1 MVLNH
6 LYLSSV
12 YSAKG
17 TSLAM
22 LRITQS
28 KVSARKAML
37 RELKEILPLPGC
49 MRDPAWPWWMQPL
62 PWWTLFLL
70 VPIYSICSS
79 LSNLQYW
86 RSLQLPIMVLFS
98 CCAYAANHA
107 ASLVL
112 PGRTDI
118 VSAAGAFVIGSLG
131 NVYSR
136 VVRGTAFTSMV
147 TGVLFLVPVS
157 ALVFHVIQRQT
168 TCQFIFKSGIAQG
181 GGLTQTYHSSAE
193 QYSSGFS
200 LALRMISVAAG
211 VTIGLFVSQVI
222 GVFVLLAFSNGHL
235 HSLSSPHPSIFIWK
249 PQKCRPFRF
258 LKPCLF
264 VFLSI
269 QHRADCIM

>member
-1 MVLNH
+1 
-6 LYLSSV
+6 
-12 YSAKG
+12 
-17 TSLAM
+17 M
-22 LRITQS
+22 LQTIRS
-28 KVSARKAML
+28 KVSTRKAVVSGVKRNL
-37 RELKEILPLPGC
+37 TSLPGC

-70 VPIYSICSS
+70 VPVYSICSS

-86 RSLQLPIMVLFS
+86 RSLQLPVMVLFS

-157 ALVFHVIQRQT
+157 AHVFHVFQRQI
-168 TCQFIFKSGIAQG
+168 TCQFLFKSGIAQG

-222 GVFVLLAFSNGHL
+222 GVFILSASSNGHSRNL
-235 HSLSSPHPSIFIWK
+235 YSPPSIFIWK
-249 PQKCRPFRF
+249 PQKCCPFRF
-258 LKPCLF
+258 LMPCLF
-264 VFLSI
+264 VFLASAQTALCDLFYQKI
-269 QHRADCIM
+269 HTT

>member
-1 MVLNH
+1 
-6 LYLSSV
+6 
-12 YSAKG
+12 
-17 TSLAM
+17 
-22 LRITQS
+22 
-28 KVSARKAML
+28 
-37 RELKEILPLPGC
+37 
-49 MRDPAWPWWMQPL
+49 
-62 PWWTLFLL
+62 
-70 VPIYSICSS
+70 
-79 LSNLQYW
+79 
-86 RSLQLPIMVLFS
+86 MVLFS

-157 ALVFHVIQRQT
+157 ALVSCFQRQT
-168 TCQFIFKSGIAQG
+168 TSQFLFKSGIAQG

-222 GVFVLLAFSNGHL
+222 GVFIFLAFSNGHL
-235 HSLSSPHPSIFIWK
+235 HLLSPHPSIFIWK
-249 PQKCRPFRF
+249 PQKCSAFRF
-258 LKPCLF
+258 LMPCLF
-264 VFLSI
+264 VFLFFGIVWTALCDSFLQKNTYECKI
-269 QHRADCIM
+269 VFLHKLSY

>member
-1 MVLNH
+1 
-6 LYLSSV
+6 
-12 YSAKG
+12 
-17 TSLAM
+17 
-22 LRITQS
+22 
-28 KVSARKAML
+28 
-37 RELKEILPLPGC
+37 
-49 MRDPAWPWWMQPL
+49 L

-86 RSLQLPIMVLFS
+86 RSLQLPIMVFFS

-147 TGVLFLVPVS
+147 TGVLFLVP
-157 ALVFHVIQRQT
+157 
-168 TCQFIFKSGIAQG
+168 SGIAQG

-222 GVFVLLAFSNGHL
+222 VYLFGNRKNAAHFAF
-235 HSLSSPHPSIFIWK
+235 
-249 PQKCRPFRF
+249 
-258 LKPCLF
+258 
-264 VFLSI
+264 
-269 QHRADCIM
+269 

>member
-1 MVLNH
+1 M
-6 LYLSSV
+6 
-12 YSAKG
+12 
-17 TSLAM
+17 
-22 LRITQS
+22 
-28 KVSARKAML
+28 
-37 RELKEILPLPGC
+37 RE
-49 MRDPAWPWWMQPL
+49 PAWPWWMLPL

-86 RSLQLPIMVLFS
+86 RSLQLPVMVLFS

-118 VSAAGAFVIGSLG
+118 VSAAGAFIIGSLG

-157 ALVFHVIQRQT
+157 MLVFQGQT
-168 TCQFIFKSGIAQG
+168 SCQFLFKSGIAQG

-193 QYSSGFS
+193 QYSSGLS

-222 GVFVLLAFSNGHL
+222 GVSILLTLNIAAIYTLCTRLIQVYLFGNRKNAAHFAF
-235 HSLSSPHPSIFIWK
+235 
-249 PQKCRPFRF
+249 
-258 LKPCLF
+258 
-264 VFLSI
+264 
-269 QHRADCIM
+269 